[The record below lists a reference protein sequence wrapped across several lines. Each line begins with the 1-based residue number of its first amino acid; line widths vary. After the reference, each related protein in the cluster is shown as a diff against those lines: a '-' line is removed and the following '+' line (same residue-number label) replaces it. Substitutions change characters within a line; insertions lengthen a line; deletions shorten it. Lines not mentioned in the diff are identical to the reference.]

1 VEDRVLRALGPHER
15 VLLPPLSR
23 MHPSITL
30 RLEDESPTPAARPD
44 EPVEVRRTLA
54 PRGPRF
60 YATQAIIATVAAAWL
75 YQLVV
80 GGDDENILV
89 TIHLGSNL
97 PALVAAGEIDRLV
110 TANWLHGGWVHIGM
124 NLVTLFLLGRL
135 VEHLLGAPRFVFVYL
150 VSCLAGS
157 AASFLA
163 MRDIPSLGA
172 STGVVGVFAS
182 LGYVLF
188 AFRKTLPAGLRP
200 LIAQWVLMLLLN
212 AGFWVSFPSVGI
224 DHFGHAG
231 GFVGGVVATALTTFG
246 WRPLEESRLGKRI
259 AIGLTALLS
268 IAIAAGLSI
277 SVIRALGPRDDAR
290 ILGAVEHRIE
300 DPALLNL
307 YAWFVAI
314 EPETTRETLAIARR
328 MSERSLA
335 AHDRIVVSGDGERE
349 GWRLAL
355 ASYRDTLA
363 TIDYRLGDLDG
374 AIAMERT
381 ALPGVDGDSLTQLAR
396 FLKTRLDREGPIAL
410 PAAAPPSLAVELSGE
425 SVLAFDAEGVY
436 DQGLEFFVLVEADG
450 SLVKLV
456 HARLGAG
463 RALPAD
469 QRLSAPLPRGST
481 VRLALVD
488 AAAAVPASTSFT
500 VTIHELDAEILSYPG
515 PLSR

>member
-1 VEDRVLRALGPHER
+1 VEDRFLRALGPHER

-23 MHPSITL
+23 MHPSITF
-30 RLEDESPTPAARPD
+30 RLEDESLTPAARPD
-44 EPVEVRRTLA
+44 EPVEARRTLA

-75 YQLVV
+75 YQLLV
-80 GGDDENILV
+80 GGDDDNILV

-110 TANWLHGGWVHIGM
+110 TANWLHGSWVHIGM

-231 GFVGGVVATALTTFG
+231 GFVGGVVATALTTLG

-277 SVIRALGPRDDAR
+277 
-290 ILGAVEHRIE
+290 
-300 DPALLNL
+300 N
-307 YAWFVAI
+307 AWFVAI

-381 ALPGVDGDSLTQLAR
+381 ALPGVDDDSLTQLAR
-396 FLKTRLDREGPIAL
+396 FLKTRLDREGPIAF

-450 SLVKLV
+450 ALVKLV

-500 VTIHELDAEILSYPG
+500 LTIHELNAEILSYPG
-515 PLSR
+515 PL